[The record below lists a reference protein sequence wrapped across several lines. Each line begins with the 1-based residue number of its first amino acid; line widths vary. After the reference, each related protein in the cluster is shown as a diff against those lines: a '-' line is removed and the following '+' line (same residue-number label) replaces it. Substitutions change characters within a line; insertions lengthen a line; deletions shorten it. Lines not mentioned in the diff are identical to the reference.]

1 MIRLS
6 HWRHG
11 KYFKIHCLRFL
22 RWRWSIMPFVLH
34 CGDICAQRV
43 LIWSSCCRQ
52 ARHGLKKDTR
62 SHSHQRFVQKL
73 CRLQRTSH
81 QQKCAKTRRS
91 LLRHGLKRETRGVIQ
106 TYGSFRCFGACQ
118 DMVSRETRKLL
129 RSESYSGAWPPADS
143 MVSRGRQE
151 GGLGPTIRTEKVAAS
166 CDRVEHNRA
175 SSFKIGALRA
185 GEH

>member
-1 MIRLS
+1 
-6 HWRHG
+6 
-11 KYFKIHCLRFL
+11 
-22 RWRWSIMPFVLH
+22 MPFALH

-43 LIWSSCCRQ
+43 LIWSSCCHH

-73 CRLQRTSH
+73 CRLQRT
-81 QQKCAKTRRS
+81 KTRRS
-91 LLRHGLKRETRGVIQ
+91 LLRHGLKRDTRGVIQ

-129 RSESYSGAWPPADS
+129 RSESCSGAWPPADS

-151 GGLGPTIRTEKVAAS
+151 SGFGPTIRTEREQQAATEWNTIEPVHS
-166 CDRVEHNRA
+166 RLEPFGLGNTD
-175 SSFKIGALRA
+175 S
-185 GEH
+185 